1 MTRYLATCLGFL
13 VLLAGLPA
21 AAQEEYHTETLWG
34 TWADE
39 TASSGTYKIVI
50 ARDGKMLDYIK
61 ESDEPYREGRYSI
74 EKKWTDDVGNTYY
87 QCYTRWSFYPFDEAK
102 AFARYF
108 ILFKIDATDDA
119 MQSLWSARRYPEVAE
134 IAAQPGYRRQ

>member
-1 MTRYLATCLGFL
+1 MRFLPICIGL
-13 VLLAGLPA
+13 VLLLAGFPG
-21 AAQEEYHTETLWG
+21 AAQEQYQTEALWG

-39 TASSGTYKIVI
+39 TASSGSYKLVI
-50 ARDGKMLDYIK
+50 DSDGKMLSFIK
-61 ESDEPYREGRYSI
+61 ESDDPYQEGRYSI
-74 EKKWTDDVGNTYY
+74 EKKWTDDVGSTYY

-119 MQSLWSARRYPEVAE
+119 LQSLWSARRYPEVAE